1 MGQLAGWIKIQ
12 GDIPWFIVLSKKQK
26 DTFKEPLIH
35 ISHLVKKK
43 KPSCIL
49 WASILCHKIV

>member
-43 KPSCIL
+43 KTLLYSLGLHSVP
-49 WASILCHKIV
+49 

>member
-43 KPSCIL
+43 TLLYSLGLHSVP
-49 WASILCHKIV
+49 